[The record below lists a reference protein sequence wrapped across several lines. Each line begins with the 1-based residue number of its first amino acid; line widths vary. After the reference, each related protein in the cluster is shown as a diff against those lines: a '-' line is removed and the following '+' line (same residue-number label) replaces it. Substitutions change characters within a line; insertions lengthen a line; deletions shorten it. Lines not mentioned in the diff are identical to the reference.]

1 MGAVR
6 RRLWETA
13 RALCVVAL
21 ASLNFGHAHV
31 AAQMP
36 AADAP
41 VTVAG
46 ASTCSAPV
54 LDQRKDHAPRRIY
67 RTAVDVD
74 LPPPPCSI
82 GPRRGLAI
90 PVRYATDRH
99 VIVLRAVWRDAV
111 PRAPPALV

>member
-1 MGAVR
+1 MGAVG

-21 ASLNFGHAHV
+21 ASLIFSHAHV
-31 AAQMP
+31 TAEMP

-54 LDQRKDHAPRRIY
+54 LDQRKDQAPRRIY
-67 RTAVDVD
+67 RTDVDVD

-82 GPRRGLAI
+82 GPSRGSAL
-90 PVRYATDRH
+90 PVHYATDRH
-99 VIVLRAVWRDAV
+99 VIALRVVWRAFA